1 MTEKRPQSDLGRNVD
16 AFARRR
22 RQAARDDPR
31 RALATA
37 LRVLGV
43 GWLVV
48 VPALIGFVVGR
59 LLDRRFATG
68 VTFAAALGLIGVVVG
83 SVAAWRHVNRAAHG

>member
-1 MTEKRPQSDLGRNVD
+1 MSDARRDADLGRNVET
-16 AFARRR
+16 FARRR
-22 RQAARDDPR
+22 EEAARDDPR

-37 LRVLGV
+37 VRILGV

-48 VPALIGFVVGR
+48 VPALLGFVVGR

-68 VTFAAALGLIGVVVG
+68 VTFAAAFGLLGVIVGCIG
-83 SVAAWRHVNRAAHG
+83 AWRHVRRAARS